1 MSSTVAVGD
10 NLNDLSMI
18 KVASIGVAVGNAVD
32 ALKSE
37 ADYIAVSNDED
48 AVAEIIEKF
57 GYI

>member
-1 MSSTVAVGD
+1 
-10 NLNDLSMI
+10 MI

-37 ADYIAVSNDED
+37 ADYVAVSNDED